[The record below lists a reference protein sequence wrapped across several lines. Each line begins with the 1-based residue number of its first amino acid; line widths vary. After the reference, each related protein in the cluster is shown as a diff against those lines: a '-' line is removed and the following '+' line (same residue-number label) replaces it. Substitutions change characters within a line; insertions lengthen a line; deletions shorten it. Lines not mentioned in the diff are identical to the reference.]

1 MRVLLVENTNA
12 TSRDLALLL
21 EQAGITADSINT
33 GAEACDMARYNRY
46 DLIMLELTLPDM
58 DGCAL
63 VRRMRL
69 AGIGVPVLV
78 LSEFSRA
85 ELGVQTLGMGADDF
99 LAKPFDEGELVA
111 RVHLAVRRNKARR
124 QAVMQVGAVGLNL
137 DAREVT
143 VSGNPVRLT
152 AKEFAILE
160 LLILRR
166 GTTLSK
172 ESLLSHLYG
181 ELDEPESKIIDIF
194 ICKLRR
200 KLALAGA
207 PDFIGTVWGLGYT
220 VRDSRQVDV
229 VESSLAVGVR
239 RPVMYDA

>member
-1 MRVLLVENTNA
+1 
-12 TSRDLALLL
+12 
-21 EQAGITADSINT
+21 
-33 GAEACDMARYNRY
+33 
-46 DLIMLELTLPDM
+46 
-58 DGCAL
+58 
-63 VRRMRL
+63 
-69 AGIGVPVLV
+69 
-78 LSEFSRA
+78 
-85 ELGVQTLGMGADDF
+85 
-99 LAKPFDEGELVA
+99 
-111 RVHLAVRRNKARR
+111 
-124 QAVMQVGAVGLNL
+124 
-137 DAREVT
+137 
-143 VSGNPVRLT
+143 LT

-181 ELDEPESKIIDIF
+181 ELDEPESKIIDVF

-220 VRDSRQVDV
+220 VRDSRHVDI
-229 VESSLAVGVR
+229 VESSLAVDVR

>member
-1 MRVLLVENTNA
+1 MHALLVENAHTA
-12 TSRDLALLL
+12 SRDLELLL
-21 EQAGITADSINT
+21 EEAAITADIIDT
-33 GAEACDMARYNRY
+33 GSEAFERACRNRY
-46 DLIMLELTLPDM
+46 DLIILELMLTDM
-58 DGCAL
+58 GGCEL
-63 VRRMRL
+63 VRRMRS
-69 AGIGVPVLV
+69 AGLDVPVLV
-78 LSEFSRA
+78 LSELSRA
-85 ELGVQTLGMGADDF
+85 ELRVQALGMGADAF
-99 LAKPFDEGELVA
+99 LEKPFDKGELIG
-111 RVHLAVRRNKARR
+111 RVQLAVRRNKARK
-124 QAVMQVGAVGLNL
+124 QAVMQVGTVGLNL
-137 DAREVT
+137 EAREAS

-172 ESLLSHLYG
+172 EALLSHLYG
-181 ELDEPESKIIDIF
+181 ELDEPESKIIDVF

-229 VESSLAVGVR
+229 IESSLAGEIR

>member
-1 MRVLLVENTNA
+1 MRALLVENA
-12 TSRDLALLL
+12 HAASRDLALLL
-21 EQAGITADSINT
+21 EEAGIIADSINT
-33 GAEACDMARYNRY
+33 GAEAFDRARHNRY
-46 DLIMLELTLPDM
+46 DLIILELMLPDM
-58 DGCAL
+58 DGCEL

-78 LSEFSRA
+78 LAELSRA
-85 ELGVQTLGMGADDF
+85 EVRVQALGTGADDF
-99 LAKPFDEGELVA
+99 LVKPFDKGELIA
-111 RVHLAVRRNKARR
+111 RVQLAVRRSKARK
-124 QAVMQVGAVGLNL
+124 QAVMQVGTVGLNL
-137 DAREVT
+137 GAREVT
-143 VSGNPVRLT
+143 VGGNPVRLT

-172 ESLLSHLYG
+172 ESLLSHIYG
-181 ELDEPESKIIDIF
+181 ELDEPESKIIDVF

-207 PDFIGTVWGLGYT
+207 PDFIGTAWGLGYT
-220 VRDSRQVDV
+220 VRDSRQVEV
-229 VESSLAVGVR
+229 IESSLAVEVR

>member
-1 MRVLLVENTNA
+1 MRALLVETA
-12 TSRDLALLL
+12 HTTSRDLALLL
-21 EQAGITADSINT
+21 GEAGIIADSINT
-33 GAEACDMARYNRY
+33 GAEAFAMARQKPY
-46 DLIMLELTLPDM
+46 DLIILELTLPDM
-58 DGCAL
+58 DGCEL

-78 LSEFSRA
+78 LSELSRA
-85 ELGVQTLGMGADDF
+85 EIRVQALGMGADDF
-99 LAKPFDEGELVA
+99 LVKPSDKGELIA
-111 RVHLAVRRNKARR
+111 RVQLALRRNKARR
-124 QAVMQVGAVGLNL
+124 QAVMQVGTVGLNL

-143 VSGNPVRLT
+143 VGGNPVRLT

-181 ELDEPESKIIDIF
+181 ELDEPESKIIDVF

-220 VRDSRQVDV
+220 VRDSRHVDI
-229 VESSLAVGVR
+229 VESSLAVDVR